1 MLLACKIV
9 GISMAIQSEAG
20 LENNLIRQ
28 LESMGYE
35 RVILKDE
42 LDLEDNFKTQLE
54 KFNDT
59 KFTDSEFKKILIHLE
74 GGSIFEKAKKL
85 RDQFELQ
92 RDDGVFY
99 VKFLNKKEWC
109 KNLFQVTNQVT
120 FKGTYENRYDVT
132 LLINGL
138 PLVQIELKK
147 NGVELK
153 QAFKQIQRY
162 QLHSYHNLFNYIQIF
177 VISNGINTKYFANN
191 SNLNFKFTFFWK
203 DKNNKNI
210 SYLTDFTDTFLE
222 KCQLSKMIAQYMV
235 LNETSKSLMVLRA
248 YQYYAVETILERVSN
263 KLNGYIWHTTGS
275 GKTLTSFKVCQILSQ
290 REDIDKVMF
299 VVDRN
304 DLDYQTTKEFNSFCE
319 NSVDGTDNTKSLIR
333 QLTGENKLIITTIQ
347 KLHNAVKRKDK
358 KLVDK
363 KDMRMILIFDE
374 CHRSQFGDMHRD
386 ITDFFTNIN
395 YYGFTGTPIFAEN
408 ANKNRTTQDLFGK
421 RLHSYLI
428 KDAIHDDNV
437 LQFCIDYV
445 GTYKSRVEIDIDVE
459 AIDEKE
465 VMESEKRLEKIVD
478 YIIQYHSAK
487 TYDKEFTSIFAV
499 SSIPVL
505 NKYYELFKKKNP
517 DLKIATI
524 YSYGDNE
531 DLIEGKHQR
540 DLLEKQI
547 KDYNELFGTN
557 FSTDSFNEYYVDI
570 SKRSKNKQID
580 ILLVVNMFLTGFD
593 NPLLNTLYVDKNLK
607 YHGLIQSFS
616 RTNRIYNDKKMQ
628 GNIVCFRNLKKQTDE
643 AVRLFSDKDAVE
655 FVVVRPYEDYVE
667 DINKCIDRLLRLTPL
682 VEDVD
687 SLEDEEDL
695 IKFVTIFKNILRDLN
710 RMITFVEFSY
720 DDIKISEQEMIGFK
734 TKYLDL
740 YDKVVHSRSKE
751 KVSILNDIDFEIELL
766 RRDTINVS
774 YIIQLLKDLDPKNPS
789 FDKDIKHI
797 YDLMNTSHE
806 LRSKAELIERFIR
819 QHIVES
825 DEVVDIDEELP
836 DFFEKE
842 KNKEIDEIISSEHLS
857 QEKLREVIAEYEY
870 SGKFYNDKIKDT
882 FNDEL
887 GFLERGRKINLLK
900 DKIINLVDKFALI

>member
-1 MLLACKIV
+1 MQ
-9 GISMAIQSEAG
+9 MTIQSEEG
-20 LENNLIRQ
+20 LENNLINQ
-28 LESMGYE
+28 LESQGYE

-42 LDLEDNFKTQLE
+42 SDLEYNFKKQLE
-54 KFNDT
+54 KFNKT
-59 KFTDSEFKKILIHLE
+59 RFSDSEFKKILIHLE

-92 RDDGVFY
+92 RDNDEIFY

-109 KNLFQVTNQVT
+109 KNLFQVANQITVR
-120 FKGTYENRYDVT
+120 GTYENRYDVT
-132 LLINGL
+132 LLINGF

-153 QAFKQIQRY
+153 QAFRQIQRY
-162 QLHSYHNLFNYIQIF
+162 QLHSYHNLFNYVQIF

-191 SNLNFKFTFFWK
+191 SELNFNFTFFWK
-203 DKNNKNI
+203 NKENQNI
-210 SYLTDFTDTFLE
+210 STLTEFASSFLE
-222 KCQLSKMIAQYMV
+222 KCQLSKMITQYMV
-235 LNETSKSLMVLRA
+235 LNETSRSLMVLRA
-248 YQYYAVETILERVSN
+248 YQYYAVEAVIERVST

-290 REDIDKVMF
+290 RDDIDKVIF
-299 VVDRN
+299 IVDRN

-319 NSVDGTDNTKSLIR
+319 NSVDGTDDTKSLIR

-347 KLHNAVKRKDK
+347 KLHHAVKRKDK
-358 KLVDK
+358 ELIDK
-363 KDMRMILIFDE
+363 KDMKMILIFDE

-386 ITDFFTNIN
+386 ITDFFKNIN

-428 KDAIHDDNV
+428 KDAIHDENV

-445 GTYKSRVEIDIDVE
+445 GTMKSRVVVDIDVE

-465 VMESEKRLEKIVD
+465 VMESEERLEKIAD
-478 YIIQYHSAK
+478 YIIKYHDAK

-505 NKYYELFKKKNP
+505 NKYYKIFKEKNS

-524 YSYGDNE
+524 YSYGANE
-531 DLIEGKHQR
+531 ELIDEKHQR
-540 DLLEKQI
+540 DYLENQI
-547 KDYNELFGTN
+547 KDYNEMFGTN
-557 FSTDSFNEYYVDI
+557 YSTDSFNEYYVDI

-607 YHGLIQSFS
+607 YHGLIQAFS

-628 GNIVCFRNLKKQTDE
+628 GNIVCFRNLKKRTDE
-643 AVRLFSDKDAVE
+643 AVRLFSDKDACE
-655 FVVVRPYEDYVE
+655 YVVVRPYEDYVQ
-667 DINKCIDRLLRLTPL
+667 DINKCIDRLLKLTPIF
-682 VEDVD
+682 EDVD
-687 SLEDEEDL
+687 KLEDEKD
-695 IKFVTIFKNILRDLN
+695 IVMFVTIFKNILRDLN

-720 DDIKISEQEMIGFK
+720 DDIKITEQEMIGFK

-740 YDKVVHSRSKE
+740 YDKYIRVRGKE
-751 KVSILNDIDFEIELL
+751 KVSIIDDVDFEIELL

-774 YIIQLLKDLDPKNPS
+774 YIIQLLKDLDPKEPG

-797 YDLMNTSHE
+797 HDLMNTSHE
-806 LRSKAELIERFIR
+806 LRSKAELIERFI
-819 QHIVES
+819 QEHIVEY
-825 DEVVDIDEELP
+825 DGDVDIDEELP
-836 DFFEKE
+836 NFFERE
-842 KNKEIDEIISSEHLS
+842 KNREIKQVIEEEHLS
-857 QEKLREVIAEYEY
+857 QEKLCEVIMEYEY
-870 SGKFYNDKIKDT
+870 SGKFYNDKIKDS
-882 FNDEL
+882 FIDNL
-887 GFLERGRKINLLK
+887 GFLEREEKINLLK

>member
-1 MLLACKIV
+1 ML
-9 GISMAIQSEAG
+9 MAIQSEAG
-20 LENNLIRQ
+20 LENNLINQ
-28 LESMGYE
+28 LESQGYE
-35 RVILKDE
+35 RVIIKDE
-42 LDLEDNFKTQLE
+42 SDLEYNFKKQLE
-54 KFNDT
+54 KFNKT
-59 KFTDSEFKKILIHLE
+59 RFTDAEFKKILIHLE

-92 RDDGVFY
+92 RDNDEVFY

-109 KNLFQVTNQVT
+109 KNLFQVSNQITVR
-120 FKGTYENRYDVT
+120 GIYENRYDVT
-132 LLINGL
+132 ILINGL

-147 NGVELK
+147 KGVELK
-153 QAFKQIQRY
+153 QAFRQIKRY

-191 SNLNFKFTFFWK
+191 SKLNFKFTFFWK
-203 DKNNKNI
+203 DKKNRNI
-210 SYLTDFTDTFLE
+210 STLTDFASTFLE

-235 LNETSKSLMVLRA
+235 LNETSRSLMVLRA
-248 YQYYAVETILERVSN
+248 YQYYAVEAILERVST

-290 REDIDKVMF
+290 RDDIDKVMF
-299 VVDRN
+299 IVDRN

-319 NSVDGTDNTKSLIR
+319 NSVDGTDDTKSLIR

-347 KLHNAVKRKDK
+347 KLHHAVKRKDK
-358 KLVDK
+358 ALFDK

-386 ITDFFTNIN
+386 ITDFFKNIN

-408 ANKNRTTQDLFGK
+408 ANKNRTTHDLFGE

-428 KDAIHDDNV
+428 KDAIHDENV

-445 GTYKSRVEIDIDVE
+445 GTMKSRVIVDIDVE

-465 VMESEKRLEKIVD
+465 VMESEKRLEKIAD
-478 YIIQYHSAK
+478 YIIKYHNAK
-487 TYDKEFTSIFAV
+487 TYGKEFTSIFAV

-505 NKYYELFKKKNP
+505 NKYYKIFKEKNP

-524 YSYGDNE
+524 YSYGANE
-531 DLIEGKHQR
+531 DLIDEKHQR
-540 DLLEKQI
+540 DYLESQI
-547 KDYNELFGTN
+547 KDYNEMFGTN
-557 FSTDSFNEYYVDI
+557 YSTDSFNEYYVDI

-607 YHGLIQSFS
+607 YHGLIQAFS

-628 GNIVCFRNLKKQTDE
+628 GNIVCFRNLKKRTDE
-643 AVRLFSDKDAVE
+643 AVRLFSDKDATE

-667 DINKCIDRLLRLTPL
+667 DINRCIDRLLKLTPIF
-682 VEDVD
+682 EDVD
-687 SLEDEEDL
+687 LLEDEKDI

-720 DDIKISEQEMIGFK
+720 DDIKITEQEMIGFK

-740 YDKVVHSRSKE
+740 YDKYVRVKGKE
-751 KVSILNDIDFEIELL
+751 KVSILNDVDFEIELL

-774 YIIQLLKDLDPKNPS
+774 YIIQLLKDLDPKEPGFN
-789 FDKDIKHI
+789 KDIKHI
-797 YDLMNTSHE
+797 TDLMNTSHE
-806 LRSKAELIERFIR
+806 LRSKAELIERFI
-819 QHIVES
+819 QEHIVES
-825 DEVVDIDEELP
+825 EGNVDIDEELP
-836 DFFEKE
+836 NFFERE
-842 KNKEIDEIISSEHLS
+842 KNKEIEQIVESEHLS
-857 QEKLREVIAEYEY
+857 QEKLAEVIEEYEY
-870 SGKFYNDKIKDT
+870 SGKFYNDKIKDS
-882 FNDEL
+882 FIDNL
-887 GFLERGRKINLLK
+887 GFLERGKKINLLK
-900 DKIINLVDKFALI
+900 DKIIELVDKFALI

>member
-1 MLLACKIV
+1 
-9 GISMAIQSEAG
+9 MAIQSEAG
-20 LENNLIRQ
+20 LENNLIKE

-35 RVILKDE
+35 RVILKDKS
-42 LDLEDNFKTQLE
+42 DLEYNFKKELE
-54 KFNDT
+54 KFNKT
-59 KFTDSEFKKILIHLE
+59 KFTDDEFKKILIHLE

-85 RDQFELQ
+85 RDQYELQ
-92 RDDGVFY
+92 RDDDVFY

-109 KNLFQVTNQVT
+109 KNRFQVANQIT
-120 FKGTYENRYDVT
+120 MTGSYENRYDVT

-147 NGVELK
+147 NGIELK
-153 QAFKQIQRY
+153 QAFRQIQRY

-177 VISNGINTKYFANN
+177 IISNGIDTKYFANN
-191 SNLNFKFTFFWK
+191 SELNFKFTFTWK
-203 DKNNKNI
+203 DKNNRNI
-210 SYLTDFTDTFLE
+210 NSLTEFASTFLE
-222 KCQLSKMIAQYMV
+222 KCHLSKMIAQYMV
-235 LNETSKSLMVLRA
+235 LNETTRSLMVLRA
-248 YQYYAVETILERVSN
+248 YQYYAVEEIIERVSA
-263 KLNGYIWHTTGS
+263 KLNGYVWHTTGS

-299 VVDRN
+299 IVDRN
-304 DLDYQTTKEFNSFCE
+304 DLDYQTSKEFNSFCE
-319 NSVDGTDNTKSLIR
+319 DSVDGTDNTKALIK

-347 KLHNAVKRKDK
+347 KLHHAVKK
-358 KLVDK
+358 KNQKLISK

-374 CHRSQFGDMHRD
+374 CHRSQFGDMHKD
-386 ITDFFTNIN
+386 ITEFFTNIN

-408 ANKNRTTQDLFGK
+408 ANKDKTTHDLFGK

-428 KDAIHDDNV
+428 KDAIHDENV
-437 LQFCIDYV
+437 LKFCIDYV
-445 GTYKSRVEIDIDVE
+445 GTYKSRVEVDIDVE

-465 VMESEKRLEKIVD
+465 IMESEKRLEKIAD
-478 YIIQYHSAK
+478 YIINYHNAK
-487 TYDKEFTSIFAV
+487 TYEREFTSIFAV

-505 NKYYELFKKKNP
+505 NKYYNIFKKKNH

-524 YSYGDNE
+524 YSYGANEELIDN
-531 DLIEGKHQR
+531 KHQR
-540 DLLEKQI
+540 DYLEEQI
-547 KDYNELFGTN
+547 KDYNKLFGTN
-557 FSTDSFNEYYVDI
+557 YSTDTFNEYYVDV

-643 AVRLFSDKDAVE
+643 AIRLFSDNDPQEWVI
-655 FVVVRPYEDYVE
+655 VRPYEDYVE
-667 DINKCIDRLLRLTPL
+667 DINKCLDRLLRLTPI

-687 SLEDEEDL
+687 LLEDEKDL
-695 IKFVTIFKNILRDLN
+695 AKFITIFKNILRDLN

-720 DDIKISEQEMIGFK
+720 EDIKITEQEMIGFK

-740 YDKVVHSRSKE
+740 YDKVARSNPVDKIS
-751 KVSILNDIDFEIELL
+751 VLNEIDFEIELL

-774 YIIQLLKDLDPKNPS
+774 YIIQLLKDLDPKDSS
-789 FDKDIKHI
+789 FTKDIKHI
-797 YDLMNTSHE
+797 HDLMNTSHE
-806 LRSKAELIERFIR
+806 LKSKAELIDKFIH

-825 DEVVDIDEELP
+825 NGKIDIDEELP
-836 DFFEKE
+836 NFFEKE
-842 KNKEIDEIISSEHLS
+842 KNKEICDIIKTEHVSQDKLQEIID
-857 QEKLREVIAEYEY
+857 EYEY
-870 SGKFYNDKIKDT
+870 SGKFYNDEIKDS
-882 FNDEL
+882 FIDEL
-887 GFLERGRKINLLK
+887 GFLERSKKINLLK

>member
-1 MLLACKIV
+1 MQ
-9 GISMAIQSEAG
+9 MAIQSEAG
-20 LENNLIRQ
+20 LENNLINQ
-28 LESMGYE
+28 LESQGYE
-35 RVILKDE
+35 RVIINDE
-42 LDLEDNFKTQLE
+42 SDLEYNFKKQLE
-54 KFNDT
+54 KFNKT
-59 KFTDSEFKKILIHLE
+59 RFTDSEFKKILIHLE

-92 RDDGVFY
+92 RENDEVFY

-109 KNLFQVTNQVT
+109 KNLFQVTNQIT

-132 LLINGL
+132 ILINGL

-162 QLHSYHNLFNYIQIF
+162 QLHSYHNLFNYVQIF

-191 SNLNFKFTFFWK
+191 SKLNFKFTFFWK
-203 DKNNKNI
+203 EKDNKNV
-210 SYLTDFTDTFLE
+210 STLTEFASKFLE

-235 LNETSKSLMVLRA
+235 LNETSRSLMVLRA
-248 YQYYAVETILERVSN
+248 YQYYAVEAILKRVST

-299 VVDRN
+299 IVDRN

-319 NSVDGTDNTKSLIR
+319 NSVDGTDDTKSLIR

-347 KLHNAVKRKDK
+347 KLHHAVKRKDK
-358 KLVDK
+358 ELIDK
-363 KDMRMILIFDE
+363 KEMRMVLIFDE

-386 ITDFFTNIN
+386 ITDFFENIN

-428 KDAIHDDNV
+428 KDAIHDENV

-445 GTYKSRVEIDIDVE
+445 GTMKSKVTVDIDVE

-465 VMESEKRLEKIVD
+465 VMESEERLEKIAE
-478 YIIQYHSAK
+478 YIIKYHNAK

-505 NKYYELFKKKNP
+505 NKYYKIFKDKGS

-524 YSYGDNE
+524 YSYGPNE
-531 DLIEGKHQR
+531 ELIEEKHQR
-540 DLLEKQI
+540 DYLEAQI
-547 KDYNELFGTN
+547 KDYNEIFGTN
-557 FSTDSFNEYYVDI
+557 YSTDSFNEYYVDI

-580 ILLVVNMFLTGFD
+580 LLLVVNMFLTGFD

-607 YHGLIQSFS
+607 YHGLIQAFS

-628 GNIVCFRNLKKQTDE
+628 GNIVCFRNLKKRTDE
-643 AVRLFSDKDAVE
+643 AVRLFSDKDACE

-667 DINKCIDRLLRLTPL
+667 DINKCIDRLLLLTPIF
-682 VEDVD
+682 EDVD
-687 SLEDEEDL
+687 LLEDEKD
-695 IKFVTIFKNILRDLN
+695 IVKFITIFKNILRDLN
-710 RMITFVEFSY
+710 RMITFVEFTY
-720 DDIKISEQEMIGFK
+720 EDIKITEQEMIGFK

-740 YDKVVHSRSKE
+740 YDKYVRVGGKE
-751 KVSILNDIDFEIELL
+751 KVSILNDVDFEIELL

-774 YIIQLLKDLDPKNPS
+774 YIIQLLKDLNPKEPG

-797 YDLMNTSHE
+797 NDLMNTSHE
-806 LRSKAELIERFIR
+806 LRSKAELIERFI
-819 QHIVES
+819 QEHIVES
-825 DEVVDIDEELP
+825 DGDVDIDEELP
-836 DFFEKE
+836 NFFEKE
-842 KNKEIDEIISSEHLS
+842 KNKEIKEIVESEHLS
-857 QEKLREVIAEYEY
+857 QDKLTEVIEEYEY
-870 SGKFYNDKIKDT
+870 SGKFYNDKIKDS
-882 FNDEL
+882 FIDNL
-887 GFLERGRKINLLK
+887 GFLERGKKINLLK
-900 DKIINLVDKFALI
+900 NKIINLVDKFALI